1 MVTSYLFWT
10 TVLNDLRAQIA
21 TFDGAEVLMVALS
34 VTRVFV
40 EHVRSPGLCL
50 RLNDGV
56 PELLGLHRLHAFLL
70 LLIPVQ
76 SKALSN

>member
-10 TVLNDLRAQIA
+10 AVLNDLRAQIA

-56 PELLGLHRLHAFLL
+56 P
-70 LLIPVQ
+70 
-76 SKALSN
+76 